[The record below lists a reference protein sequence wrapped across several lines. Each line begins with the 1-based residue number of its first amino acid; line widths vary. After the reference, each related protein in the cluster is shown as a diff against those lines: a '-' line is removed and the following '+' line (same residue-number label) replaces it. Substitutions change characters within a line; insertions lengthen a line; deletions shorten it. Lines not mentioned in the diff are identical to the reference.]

1 MRELTD
7 PVQGMA
13 VPMGQMVELGMGAN
27 VPRMTA
33 VIREQET
40 IQQLQEAGALPTE
53 AEKDKP

>member
-1 MRELTD
+1 
-7 PVQGMA
+7 
-13 VPMGQMVELGMGAN
+13 
-27 VPRMTA
+27 MTA